1 MMARLKITV
10 NLIKKLIIALVATTL
25 LVFSLANLWVVLST
39 RSSIDFETGNLP
51 HNDVALVLGTS
62 TKLASGYD
70 NPYFQTR
77 IETAYRLF
85 QSGKVKHFLLRGDNR
100 TIYYNEPLDMQKA
113 LIEKG
118 VPDSLITLDYAG
130 LRTLDSVVRCKEIFG
145 QSKFTIIT
153 QKFHAHRAL
162 FISQYYDL
170 DAVAYIAASP
180 PLGFSWKVK
189 MREMLARPLAIL
201 DLYVFGKE
209 PKHWGKK
216 EFIEVN

>member
-1 MMARLKITV
+1 MTAHLKRIG
-10 NLIKKLIIALVATTL
+10 NRIKKLAIGLSATTV
-25 LVFSLANLWVVLST
+25 LVFISTNLWVVQAT
-39 RSSIDFETGNLP
+39 KSSIDFQAQDLP
-51 HNDVALVLGTS
+51 ENDVALVLGTS
-62 TKLASGYD
+62 KKLASGYD

-77 IETAYRLF
+77 IETAYQLF
-85 QSGKVKHFLLRGDNR
+85 RSGKVKHFLLSGDNR
-100 TIYYNEPLDMQKA
+100 TIYYNEPVDMQKA

-170 DAVAYIAASP
+170 DAVAYIAPSP

-216 EFIEVN
+216 EFIDVK

>member
-1 MMARLKITV
+1 MKRIG
-10 NLIKKLIIALVATTL
+10 NRIKRLIIALVVTTL
-25 LVFSLANLWVVLST
+25 LIFIVANLWVVLATKSA
-39 RSSIDFETGNLP
+39 IDFQTDNLP
-51 HNDVALVLGTS
+51 QNDVALVLGTS
-62 TKLASGYD
+62 KKLISGYD
-70 NPYFQTR
+70 NPYFRTR

-85 QSGKVKHFLLRGDNR
+85 KSGKVKHFLLSGDNR

-130 LRTLDSVVRCKEIFG
+130 LRTLDSVIRCKEIFG

-170 DAVAYIAASP
+170 DAVAYIAPSP
-180 PLGFSWKVK
+180 PLEFSWKVK
-189 MREMLARPLAIL
+189 IREMLARPLAIL

-209 PKHWGKK
+209 PKHWGER
-216 EFIEVN
+216 EFIDVK

>member
-1 MMARLKITV
+1 ML
-10 NLIKKLIIALVATTL
+10 ATAAIL
-25 LVFSLANLWVVLST
+25 AFVVANLWVVLST
-39 RSSIDFETGNLP
+39 KSAIGFQTDTLP

-62 TKLASGYD
+62 KKLAGGHD
-70 NPYFQTR
+70 NPYFLTR
-77 IETAYRLF
+77 IETAYYLF
-85 QSGKVKHFLLRGDNR
+85 KSGKVKHFLVSGDNR
-100 TIYYNEPLDMQKA
+100 TIYYNEPVDMQKA

-118 VPDSLITLDYAG
+118 VPDSIITLDYAG

-162 FISQYYDL
+162 FISRYYGL
-170 DAVAYIAASP
+170 DAVAFIAPSP
-180 PLGFSWKVK
+180 PLRFSWKVK

-209 PKHWGKK
+209 PRHGGDK
-216 EFIEVN
+216 EYIELGN